1 MKKEVNLLE
10 GNILKK
16 LFILSAPLMA
26 TSFVQMAYNLTDL
39 IWVGK
44 VGTEAVA
51 ATGTAGF
58 FMWIAMSLVLIPRIG
73 ISVLTSQYYGEGNHK
88 KVKDVIKN
96 GFLLTLIIVV
106 LYFTIIQ
113 LFARQFIGFYKL
125 DQAVNEMAIQYLR
138 YIALGFFMTFFN
150 PVFSSTYNSMG
161 DSFTPFSINVVGL
174 IANII
179 LDPLL
184 IFGFG
189 PIKGMGVKGAAIAT
203 VTAQLIVFIL
213 FVIDNIKRKGM
224 IYRSRQEGSLDRQI
238 FTQVFKIGLPTGMQS
253 AMHASIT
260 MVLSRFMSKYGA
272 KPIAVYSVGSMIES
286 LTWMTTEGF
295 AVGITAFV
303 GQNFGARKIDRLKE
317 VIRKSMTSVA
327 LIGLMSSFI
336 LIGFRNNLFYIFLPK
351 DPEAIKMGSYYLL
364 ILGMSQ
370 FFMAIE
376 IGAAGIFNG
385 LSNTKTP
392 AMISMGLN
400 IMRIP
405 FALIFMTWFEF
416 YGVWMAMSF
425 TSILKGIIMAILL
438 RRENKS
444 IDMDMN

>member
-88 KVKDVIKN
+88 KVRDVIKN

-174 IANII
+174 IVNII

-189 PIKGMGVKGAAIAT
+189 PIKAMGVKGAAIAT

-224 IYRSRQEGSLDRQI
+224 IYRSRQEGSLDREI

>member
-125 DQAVNEMAIQYLR
+125 DQAVNETAIQYLR

-174 IANII
+174 IVNII

-189 PIKGMGVKGAAIAT
+189 PIKAMGVKGAAIAT

-224 IYRSRQEGSLDRQI
+224 IYRSRQEGSLDREI

-336 LIGFRNNLFYIFLPK
+336 LIGFRNSLFYIFLPK

-405 FALIFMTWFEF
+405 FALIFMIWFDF

>member
-174 IANII
+174 IVNII

-189 PIKGMGVKGAAIAT
+189 PIKAMGVKGAAIAT

-224 IYRSRQEGSLDRQI
+224 IYRSRQEGSLDREI

-336 LIGFRNNLFYIFLPK
+336 LIGFRNSLFYIFLPK

-405 FALIFMTWFEF
+405 FALIFMIWFDF

>member
-1 MKKEVNLLE
+1 
-10 GNILKK
+10 
-16 LFILSAPLMA
+16 
-26 TSFVQMAYNLTDL
+26 
-39 IWVGK
+39 
-44 VGTEAVA
+44 
-51 ATGTAGF
+51 
-58 FMWIAMSLVLIPRIG
+58 
-73 ISVLTSQYYGEGNHK
+73 
-88 KVKDVIKN
+88 
-96 GFLLTLIIVV
+96 
-106 LYFTIIQ
+106 
-113 LFARQFIGFYKL
+113 
-125 DQAVNEMAIQYLR
+125 
-138 YIALGFFMTFFN
+138 
-150 PVFSSTYNSMG
+150 MG
-161 DSFTPFSINVVGL
+161 DSFSPFLINVVGL
-174 IANII
+174 VANII

-184 IFGFG
+184 IFGLG
-189 PIKGMGVKGAAIAT
+189 PIKPMGVKGAAIAT

-213 FVIDNIKRKGM
+213 FIIDNVKRRGM
-224 IYRSRQEGSLDRQI
+224 IYQSRQEGSLDKETFGQI
-238 FTQVFKIGLPTGMQS
+238 FKIGLPTGMQS

-260 MVLSRFMSKYGA
+260 MILSRFMSQYGA

-303 GQNFGARKIDRLKE
+303 GQNFGARNMERLRE
-317 VIRKSMTSVA
+317 VIRKSMASVA
-327 LIGLMSSFI
+327 LIGLVSTLI
-336 LIGFRNNLFYIFLPK
+336 LIGFRNSLFYIFLPK

-392 AMISMGLN
+392 ALISMVLN

-405 FALIFMTWFEF
+405 FALIFMTKFEF

-425 TSILKGIIMAILL
+425 TSILKGLIMGFLL
-438 RRENKS
+438 RKEKKS